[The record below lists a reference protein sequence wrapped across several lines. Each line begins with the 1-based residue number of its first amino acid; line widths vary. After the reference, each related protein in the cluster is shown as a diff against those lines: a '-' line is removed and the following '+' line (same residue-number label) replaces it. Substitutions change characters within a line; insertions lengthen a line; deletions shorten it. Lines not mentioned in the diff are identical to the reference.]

1 MHSAVDHRLVA
12 EDAATHRRPS
22 PPLPGSGCRVWMLA
36 LLVIAGLMA
45 SEGAGEFSLRPVI
58 PLDAAQTARLR
69 HLIATDGEAA
79 ALAAQVVQE
88 AAPLVGIAPMPLAEI
103 RYEGL
108 VNTDPRRLADVEHL
122 RTIDQVAAAVDAWQ
136 ASGEERFAVMLRRHC
151 TAWAATYRPTGNDV
165 NENKLTPLLVA
176 WMGIRAATPDAKV
189 DAWVADLGERHA
201 RAVTES
207 QHLTNRYTKHVRLAV
222 YCGLA
227 IDRPDLVALGRS
239 GIERFVAASLRA
251 DGTSLDL
258 ERRDSLTYH
267 CSALVPVL
275 DLALIMGA
283 DGLALYRWTAPEA
296 GSLKR
301 SVDFVVPYATGEK
314 TREEWRNS
322 TVDLDRQRAEAG
334 LEHYRPGRLFE
345 PAQAAKLIEAACAF
359 DPGLEPLALRLASSP
374 ARRFG
379 SWRMLVQQVMNAR

>member
-1 MHSAVDHRLVA
+1 MHAPPGRS
-12 EDAATHRRPS
+12 ETTH
-22 PPLPGSGCRVWMLA
+22 PLPGPSWRAGMLA
-36 LLVIAGLMA
+36 LLVVAGLAA
-45 SEGAGEFSLRPVI
+45 SDDPGEFSLRQVL
-58 PLDAAQTARLR
+58 PLDAAQSGRLR
-69 HLIATDGEAA
+69 QLVAADAEAA

-88 AAPLVGIAPMPLAEI
+88 AAALVGIAPMPLAEI

-108 VNTDPRRLADVEHL
+108 VNTDPRRLADVVHL
-122 RTIDQVAAAVDAWQ
+122 RTLDQVAAAVDAWQ
-136 ASGEERFAVMLRRHC
+136 ASGEERFATMLRRHC
-151 TAWAATYRPTGNDV
+151 AAWATTYRPTGNDV

-176 WMGIRAATPDAKV
+176 WMGIRAATPDAAI

-201 RAVTES
+201 RAVKES

-227 IDRPDLVALGRS
+227 IGRPDLVALGRT

-267 CSALVPVL
+267 CSALVPIL
-275 DLALIMGA
+275 DLALLMGA
-283 DGLALYRWTAPEA
+283 DGLELYRWTAPGT
-296 GSLKR
+296 GSLKLA
-301 SVDFVVPYATGEK
+301 VDYVVPYATGEK
-314 TREEWRNS
+314 TREEWRNT
-322 TVDLDRQRAEAG
+322 TVDLDRRRAAAG

-345 PAQAAKLIEAACAF
+345 PTQAVKLMEAACAF
-359 DPGLEPLALRLASSP
+359 DHRLEPLALRLAGSP

-379 SWRMLVQQVMNAR
+379 SWRMLVQQVINAR